1 MQSSKIREIR
11 ENIEI
16 ARSLVRHH
24 TMWSD
29 PSFVARRIAEQ
40 QEIIR
45 RAEETIAK
53 FTRFHEEAESKI
65 AYYKAREKELLAAL
79 YRETVQPDIDKLA
92 AQINKLTAKLGAE
105 AVERIIKGKEN
116 RDG

>member
-1 MQSSKIREIR
+1 MQSKLREIR

-16 ARSLVRHH
+16 ARSLIRHH

-29 PSFVARRIAEQ
+29 PAFVARRIAEQ
-40 QEIIR
+40 REIIAK
-45 RAEETIAK
+45 AEATIAR
-53 FTRFHEEAESKI
+53 FTRFHEEAEEKI
-65 AYYKAREKELLAAL
+65 KYYKAREKELLAAL
-79 YRETVQPDIDKLA
+79 HRETIQPDINKLA

-105 AVERIIKGKEN
+105 AVERILKGGH